1 MLVLYM
7 FVGYKIMLG
16 PLTIV
21 GNGGSLTLSLSL
33 NSRPQIQRFPVSL
46 LFLLHNY
53 LAVKLTELLHI
64 AIDMWFTYVLNMRKK
79 THSHVSIYAEGIYAY
94 LSILVAVTKIPNSV
108 GLKATNATAEPGW
121 SLSGKAAAGADFV
134 CGSPLNR
141 LVAGSSI
148 FFFGNSNGN
157 TMIMRISW
165 DFVGNRMGIS
175 WDLTSK
181 SGKILVIFHGMLDER
196 TIMTSLTFRHRID
209 G

>member
-79 THSHVSIYAEGIYAY
+79 HIAMLVSMQKVSMLICPFLL
-94 LSILVAVTKIPNSV
+94 LSLKSPILWASKPPTPRQSQD
-108 GLKATNATAEPGW
+108 GLCPEKLLQAPI
-121 SLSGKAAAGADFV
+121 LFV
-134 CGSPLNR
+134 
-141 LVAGSSI
+141 
-148 FFFGNSNGN
+148 
-157 TMIMRISW
+157 
-165 DFVGNRMGIS
+165 D
-175 WDLTSK
+175 
-181 SGKILVIFHGMLDER
+181 H
-196 TIMTSLTFRHRID
+196 H
-209 G
+209 